1 MLEMWIL
8 KGCFFV
14 LLILLSAQDLRW
26 RRLSPGLLGAAFL
39 LSLGG
44 FGLRYMTGEGTGLLT
59 GLLPGA
65 CFLGLSMAAG
75 KQLGKGDGLVLAA
88 IGGLLGLSGCL
99 VALSF
104 GLLLAAFC
112 AGYLMVVR
120 KASRKQKLP
129 FVPFLTVGYLAGVM
143 LI

>member
-8 KGCFFV
+8 KTCFFLV
-14 LLILLSAQDLRW
+14 LILLSLQDLKT

-39 LSLGG
+39 LALGG
-44 FGLRYMTGEGTGLLT
+44 FGLRLLAGEGTGMLA

-75 KQLGKGDGLVLAA
+75 KQLGEGDGLVLAA
-88 IGGLLGLSGCL
+88 MGGLLGLSGCL
-99 VALSF
+99 LALSF

-120 KASRKQKLP
+120 KVSRKRKLP